1 MNSQIQKVI
10 SLLLIIF
17 ITLLTFD
24 YFKIIE
30 FSSILRESLSFLTL
44 SLILIS
50 SVSVITGKKAGM
62 HKFINYVILTTT
74 LFGGLLLIYQSKV
87 NFLICICL
95 LFTIVYAIVDMLYK
109 KA

>member
-1 MNSQIQKVI
+1 MNSQVQKVI

-24 YFKIIE
+24 YFKIIV
-30 FSSILRESLSFLTL
+30 FSNILKEALSFLTL

-62 HKFINYVILTTT
+62 HKFINYVILFAAI
-74 LFGGLLLIYQSKV
+74 LGGLLLIYKSKT
-87 NFLICICL
+87 NFLIYICL